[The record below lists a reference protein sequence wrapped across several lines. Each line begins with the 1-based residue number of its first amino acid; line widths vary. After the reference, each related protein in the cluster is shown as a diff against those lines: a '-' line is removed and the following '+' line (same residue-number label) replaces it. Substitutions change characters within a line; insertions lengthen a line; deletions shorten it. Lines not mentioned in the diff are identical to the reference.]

1 MIGPRRS
8 RPISLARGR
17 RPSRLARA
25 RPAGTAQPTERGRGG
40 GERDPSASPAF
51 PTPTSRRRSR
61 PIGRFR
67 PANDPPRRAIGSPR
81 SGQHET
87 SVRESKE
94 VAVEAVERRGSSAP
108 LRWRGEARRK
118 GALPRVARERRGSF
132 GGGKNGAELGAR

>member
-1 MIGPRRS
+1 LLGRGPQ
-8 RPISLARGR
+8 ARLSP
-17 RPSRLARA
+17 PS
-25 RPAGTAQPTERGRGG
+25 EEGG